1 MILTKKLTFLF
12 CFYKFIPSLLGMT
25 INNTRFA
32 DDTVLLASTEEELH
46 RLLDEINEF
55 CNAYGMELNAKKT
68 KVMVIEKQPGTK
80 IVIKSNGVT
89 LEQVK
94 QYKYLGTLITEDA
107 KCLQEIKRR
116 IGIAKKS
123 FWELKELMKSNINMN
138 TKKRLLKIYI
148 MSLSSYGCEAW
159 TIGKEA
165 ARRINA
171 FEAWCYCRMLKVSW
185 INKITNKEIFDRVKE
200 QPNLLKQI
208 AQRKSSF
215 FGHIARI
222 PDQNLFVDIL
232 EGFINGKRAQG
243 RPRRMWIDDIK
254 EWTNIK
260 EYGQLKKTAQNR
272 ERWRSMIGNLR
283 TYEDA
288 T

>member
-1 MILTKKLTFLF
+1 M
-12 CFYKFIPSLLGMT
+12 
-25 INNTRFA
+25 
-32 DDTVLLASTEEELH
+32 
-46 RLLDEINEF
+46 
-55 CNAYGMELNAKKT
+55 
-68 KVMVIEKQPGTK
+68 VMEKQPGTK
-80 IVIKSNGVT
+80 IVIKSNGMA

-107 KCLQEIKRR
+107 KCLQEFKRR
-116 IGIAKKS
+116 IGIAKNS
-123 FWELKELMKSNINMN
+123 FWDLKELMKSNINMS
-138 TKKRLLKIYI
+138 TKKRLLKTYI
-148 MSLSSYGCEAW
+148 MSLLTYGSEAW

-171 FEAWCYCRMLKVSW
+171 FETWCYRRILKVRW
-185 INKITNKEIFDRVKE
+185 IDKITNKEIFDRIKE
-200 QPNLLKQI
+200 EPNLLEQI
-208 AQRKSSF
+208 ARRKSSF
-215 FGHIARI
+215 FGHIVRSSNR
-222 PDQNLFVDIL
+222 NLFVNII

-260 EYGQLKKTAQNR
+260 EYGQLKRKAQNR
-272 ERWRSMIGNLR
+272 EQWRSMIGNLR

>member
-1 MILTKKLTFLF
+1 M
-12 CFYKFIPSLLGMT
+12 
-25 INNTRFA
+25 
-32 DDTVLLASTEEELH
+32 
-46 RLLDEINEF
+46 
-55 CNAYGMELNAKKT
+55 
-68 KVMVIEKQPGTK
+68 
-80 IVIKSNGVT
+80 T
-89 LEQVK
+89 LEQVT

-138 TKKRLLKIYI
+138 TKKRLLKTYI
-148 MSLSSYGCEAW
+148 MSLLTYGCEAW
-159 TIGKEA
+159 TVGKEA
-165 ARRINA
+165 ARRIDA
-171 FEAWCYCRMLKVSW
+171 FEAWCFRRMLKVSW

-200 QPNLLKQI
+200 KPNLLKQI
-208 AQRKSSF
+208 AQSKSSF
-215 FGHIARI
+215 FGNIARS
-222 PDQNLFVDIL
+222 PDRNLFVNIM

-260 EYGQLKKTAQNR
+260 EYGQLKRTAQNR